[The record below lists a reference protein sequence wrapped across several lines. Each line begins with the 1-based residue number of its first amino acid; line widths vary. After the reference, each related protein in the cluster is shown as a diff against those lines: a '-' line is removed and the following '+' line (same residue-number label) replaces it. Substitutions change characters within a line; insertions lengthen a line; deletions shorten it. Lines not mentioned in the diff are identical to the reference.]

1 MEIYLKIHNVTF
13 KEDQYKQLLC
23 DLCIAISK
31 QNADT
36 DNMDYLAALTD
47 VYLIGKYCLTHRF
60 Y

>member
-1 MEIYLKIHNVTF
+1 MKIHNVTF